1 VIGWENRAALEEIV
15 TDRTEH
21 EAMRILGGG
30 RRTEL
35 TAAAKRRLAALRGMV
50 PGATAANMPAIWWNA
65 IPFGN
70 TDGVQMHREVVARWR
85 PTRGSWS

>member
-1 VIGWENRAALEEIV
+1 VLGFRSVFGTRSLEA
-15 TDRTEH
+15 TF
-21 EAMRILGGG
+21 
-30 RRTEL
+30 